1 MENWPYDSPGRLYD
15 IIAAMKIQ
23 RQELMVDW
31 SIPVSG
37 NGQGKQNKNDRTTWF
52 KFEVNWEARFTS

>member
-23 RQELMVDW
+23 RQELMVDVEHSSQREW
-31 SIPVSG
+31 TRET
-37 NGQGKQNKNDRTTWF
+37 KQK
-52 KFEVNWEARFTS
+52 